1 VSDIDD
7 LAEARAKLR
16 DKGGAWRA
24 QLLLSATKDPRP
36 LLANALLALH
46 EAPEWGGVLGYD
58 EFALTAMAMR
68 PPPWVRTNGEWP
80 QRAWSDRD
88 DTLTAEWLQRQG
100 IGVTKRVASVVVQ
113 AVAQAHSYH
122 PVRDYLTGLK
132 WDGANRLEIFA
143 ATYLG
148 AEDTSYHA
156 AVERCLFLA
165 AVARI
170 MQPGCKADH
179 IPILEG
185 EQGTFKSSLLDAI
198 FSPWFS
204 DDLAEL
210 GSKDAQMQMAGVW
223 CVEIAELTGMRRA
236 DIERV
241 KAFASRRVDRY
252 RPSYG
257 RHVIAPPRQCICIGT
272 TNSERYL
279 KDETGARRFW
289 PVRCGRIDVAA
300 ATRDRDQLWAEA
312 LSLYQ
317 AGEPWWLADS
327 TEVIAARVEQ
337 EERYAEDTWTEII
350 GDYTEG
356 KDEVSVSAILREAI
370 GKPAEQWTQVNQ
382 NRVAGC
388 LKAQGGWK
396 RVRLSTR
403 NPRPW
408 GLSPRMS
415 GTPGRIKPS

>member
-1 VSDIDD
+1 MTDMEK
-7 LAEARAKLR
+7 LLKLCTGARGWRRKLIV
-16 DKGGAWRA
+16 
-24 QLLLSATKDPRP
+24 SATNEPRA
-36 LLANALLALH
+36 LLANALLALR
-46 EAPEWGGVLGYD
+46 EAPEWGGVLGFD
-58 EFALTAMAMR
+58 SFALTAMVLR
-68 PPPWVRTNGEWP
+68 PPPWVKTNGEWAP
-80 QRAWSDRD
+80 RAWGDRD
-88 DTLTAEWLQRQG
+88 DALAAEWLQRQG
-100 IGVTKRVASVVVQ
+100 IGATDHMAATAVQ
-113 AVAQAHSYH
+113 AAAQDHSYH
-122 PVRDYLTGLK
+122 PVRDYLASLR
-132 WDGANRLEIFA
+132 WDGANRLESFA

-148 AEDTSYHA
+148 AEDTPYHA
-156 AVERCLFLA
+156 AVGRCLFLA

-257 RHVIAPPRQCICIGT
+257 RHVIAAPRQCVCIGT

-289 PVRCGRIDVAA
+289 PVRCGRIDIVS
-300 ATRDRDQLWAEA
+300 ATRDRDRLWAEA

-327 TEVIAARVEQ
+327 SEVIAARVEQ

-350 GDYTEG
+350 GGYTEG

-370 GKPAEQWTQVNQ
+370 GKPAEQWTQVDQ

-388 LKAQGGWK
+388 LKAQGGWR
-396 RVRLSTR
+396 RVRLSTG

-408 GLSPRMS
+408 VYR
-415 GTPGRIKPS
+415 RV

>member
-1 VSDIDD
+1 M
-7 LAEARAKLR
+7 
-16 DKGGAWRA
+16 G
-24 QLLLSATKDPRP
+24 
-36 LLANALLALH
+36 
-46 EAPEWGGVLGYD
+46 
-58 EFALTAMAMR
+58 
-68 PPPWVRTNGEWP
+68 
-80 QRAWSDRD
+80 
-88 DTLTAEWLQRQG
+88 
-100 IGVTKRVASVVVQ
+100 
-113 AVAQAHSYH
+113 
-122 PVRDYLTGLK
+122 
-132 WDGANRLEIFA
+132 
-143 ATYLG
+143 
-148 AEDTSYHA
+148 
-156 AVERCLFLA
+156 RCLFLA

-257 RHVIAPPRQCICIGT
+257 RHVIAAPRQCICIGT

-289 PVRCGRIDVAA
+289 PVRCGRIDVPP

-370 GKPAEQWTQVNQ
+370 GKPAEQWTQVDQ

-396 RVRLSTR
+396 RVRLSTG

-408 GLSPRMS
+408 VYR
-415 GTPGRIKPS
+415 RV